1 MKFKIENGNS
11 LLLTLDFENMGT
23 DHKTVHFEKRT
34 RLIVI
39 LTTVT
44 MVVEITAGYY
54 TNSMALL
61 ADGWHMGSHV
71 FALGLTWLAYV
82 ISRRFA
88 DSDQF
93 RFDREK
99 FLALTGYTSALVL
112 LGFAFYVGWESVA
125 RFMNPMPIMYLEAV
139 IVATVGLVVNTVSAW
154 YLHHDHEH
162 HDHNIR
168 AAYLHVLAD
177 GLTSVAAIVALTGGM
192 LFNLPAL
199 DSVGGIICSFVIVK
213 WSFDLM
219 GSSGKVLVSFVKGK
233 V

>member
-1 MKFKIENGNS
+1 M
-11 LLLTLDFENMGT
+11 LLTA
-23 DHKTVHFEKRT
+23 
-34 RLIVI
+34 I
-39 LTTVT
+39 T
-44 MVVEITAGYY
+44 MVGEITFGYY

-88 DSDQF
+88 DSTRF
-93 RFDREK
+93 RFDREN
-99 FLALTGYTSALVL
+99 FLALSGYTSALVL
-112 LGFAFYVGWESVA
+112 LGFAFFVGWESVA
-125 RFMNPMPIMYLEAV
+125 RFLDPKPIMYIEAV
-139 IVATVGLVVNTVSAW
+139 IVAGVGLVVNMVSAW

-192 LFNLPAL
+192 LFDLPAL
-199 DSVGGIICSFVIVK
+199 DSVGGIICSLVIVK
-213 WSFDLM
+213 WSYDLI
-219 GSSGKVLVSFVKGK
+219 GSSGKMLIKFEKDK
-233 V
+233 I